1 MENKYQEK
9 CTHNIALY
17 AIIHM
22 VEMTNDKNCVD
33 DNNDAINWKD
43 EANESTV
50 HGMKRN
56 IYI

>member
-1 MENKYQEK
+1 
-9 CTHNIALY
+9 
-17 AIIHM
+17 M